1 MDSKKLTTEQIDQ
14 LYTFTKQHYVEYY
27 DLQTELVDHLA
38 NAIELEWETNPSLSF
53 ETLLNKE
60 FKKFGVYGFIDVLRK
75 KQKAMNKRYFK
86 WVWNHFKAFFEL
98 PKIIGTVLL
107 IAALFYFLKFNENNI
122 KFIKI
127 LFVIQ
132 LAIVFF
138 ALIKRELNKNKNVL
152 NSKKWL
158 LENTI
163 YRCGNFGSLF
173 WLPFITVNNACNS
186 ITEINEISDYFLF
199 GMSCFL
205 VACGLFFYIML
216 FEIPSKAQKYL
227 EKTYPE
233 YKVSNQ

>member
-1 MDSKKLTTEQIDQ
+1 MKLTTEQIDQ
-14 LYTFTKQHYVEYY
+14 LYAFTKQHYVEYY

-38 NAIELEWETNPSLSF
+38 NAIELEWESNPTLSF

-60 FKKFGVYGFIDVLRK
+60 FKKFGVFGFMDVVEE
-75 KQKAMNKRYFK
+75 KQKAMAKRYNN

-122 KFIKI
+122 KIIKI

-132 LAIVFF
+132 FAVVFF
-138 ALIKRELNKNKNVL
+138 GLVKQRLLINKKELNP
-152 NSKKWL
+152 KKWL
-158 LENTI
+158 LEKTI
-163 YRCGNFGSLF
+163 YSCGNFGGMF
-173 WLPFITVNNACNS
+173 TLPLNIGTIISNNITHATNS
-186 ITEINEISDYFLF
+186 FALF
-199 GMSCFL
+199 GMSCFF
-205 VACGLFFYIML
+205 VCCGLFFYIIL
-216 FEIPSKAQKYL
+216 FEIPSKAQEYL